1 MSDAPPIVCPVC
13 RRQFAT
19 ANDLDNHWRMKRRVS
34 AAHGLDAEGKPRPR
48 AARPQSLATER
59 YQQVWAAKDRLR

>member
-1 MSDAPPIVCPVC
+1 VSDAPPIVCPVC

-34 AAHGLDAEGKPRPR
+34 AAHGLDAEGQPR
-48 AARPQSLATER
+48 AERPQSLAAER
-59 YQQVWAAKDRLR
+59 SRQAWAAKRDLRR